1 MRLSENDHA
10 SSVVPNTKKI
20 VHVFRV
26 PVVMMMRFVATDVFV
41 ATATKTERSLKRN
54 GQPTSTTT
62 SMSLQAERRKHFFL
76 LDINYSVK
84 NRFCSVEK
92 VQTSV
97 MSQEILL

>member
-1 MRLSENDHA
+1 MQALW
-10 SSVVPNTKKI
+10 I
-20 VHVFRV
+20 VRVFRV
-26 PVVMMMRFVATDVFV
+26 PVVMMMKFVATNFCV

-62 SMSLQAERRKHFFL
+62 SRQKEESIDVFL

-97 MSQEILL
+97 MSQEIL